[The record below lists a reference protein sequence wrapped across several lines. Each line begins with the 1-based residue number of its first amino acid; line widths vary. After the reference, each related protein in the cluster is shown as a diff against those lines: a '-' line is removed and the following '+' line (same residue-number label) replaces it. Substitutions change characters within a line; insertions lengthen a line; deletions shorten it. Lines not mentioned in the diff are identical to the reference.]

1 MFSLPTTV
9 TVSGT
14 VYPVRTDFRLRLRPG
29 AAHPGEAPHP
39 EEAGEAGAGLP
50 PAEPGPGA
58 AARATECRREGPPE
72 GMDVKKQSR
81 FPGSAKSV
89 KQRDKLELV
98 D

>member
-14 VYPVRTDFRLRLRPG
+14 VYPVRTDFRVRLRPG

-39 EEAGEAGAGLP
+39 EEAGEAGAGLT

-72 GMDVKKQSR
+72 GMDVKNR
-81 FPGSAKSV
+81 AGFPALRKV
-89 KQRDKLELV
+89 
-98 D
+98 